1 VVVNRCSC
9 RRQCPIGGD
18 HSLIAGRITS
28 VTRFSKFMGW
38 LGPERSLAGRVALFS
53 SAAVVGPSFEPGLQP
68 RGTGHQAIATGVLAA
83 FTLTSV
89 SATQSAITAIGRGLG
104 VERLGGPG
112 SRAAFQAATNL
123 GVSVLARAT
132 ARALPPHIKE
142 PARRGLLRTV
152 ADQTADVALAG
163 GAISAAIGVIDAIG
177 GRHPKVTRVPLALPA
192 GVALSALHIHRV
204 RRRAEEVG
212 DTTISDVSIR
222 SSIGMSLGVGAGIGT
237 LQLAEAG
244 LARVVS
250 NVVDRYVPLLNRISI
265 PIGHLVALGAL
276 SATAYVGYEY
286 VTRRVEQGGSAI
298 EPAYQDPPTSPCVSG
313 GPGSLLNF
321 ADLSREGR
329 RFVNM
334 ALTRAEIAAVMG
346 EPARN
351 DPARVFVGIQ
361 SAPDL
366 DTRVE
371 LLMAELE
378 RTGAFD
384 RELLV
389 YASPTGSGY
398 INYVF
403 AEAVEYLTGGD
414 STIATM
420 QYSML
425 PSSLSLTRTGVG
437 IEQNRAAIAAIARRL
452 DSLTHPPKFVLFG
465 ESLGAQTLL
474 DVWRVARI
482 PAMERD
488 HVQASIFLGPPS
500 ATALAKAW
508 RAEPQVVDPD
518 GHVIEIDHISEWTA
532 ARHVM
537 VTHHDDPI
545 PKFGIHLLMREP
557 DWLGAN
563 RPPGVPRSTT
573 WRPTTTFILTG
584 VDMLNAMEVIPG
596 VFGRRGHD
604 YREDLPQLV
613 SQVYELPCSSEQMTN
628 MEAALRARERHWAQ
642 RRVVLE
648 QVARARES
656 VLREL
661 RQWSISGIE
670 SDDALLE
677 QAWQD
682 AS

>member
-1 VVVNRCSC
+1 MTK
-9 RRQCPIGGD
+9 IGT
-18 HSLIAGRITS
+18 I
-28 VTRFSKFMGW
+28 MGY
-38 LGPERSLAGRVALFS
+38 LGPEQSLAGRVALFS
-53 SAAVVGPSFEPGLQP
+53 SAAVVGPTFEPGLQP
-68 RGTGHQAIATGVLAA
+68 RRTGHQAIATGVIAA

-89 SATQSAITAIGRGLG
+89 AATQSAITAIGRGLG
-104 VERLGGPG
+104 VERLGGAG

-123 GVSVLARAT
+123 GFSVLARGV
-132 ARALPPHIKE
+132 ARALPPHVHE
-142 PARRGLLRTV
+142 PARRGLMRTV
-152 ADQTADVALAG
+152 ADRTANVALV
-163 GAISAAIGVIDAIG
+163 GAAITTAIGVMDVVG
-177 GRHPKVTRVPLALPA
+177 SRYPRLTRLPLALPA
-192 GVALSALHIHRV
+192 GVALSAVHIHRA

-212 DTTISDVSIR
+212 DTTTAEVSIR
-222 SSIGMSLGVGAGIGT
+222 SSMVLSVAVGAGVST

-244 LARVVS
+244 LARTVS
-250 NVVDRYVPLLNRISI
+250 RAVDRYVPPLDRISH
-265 PIGHLVALGAL
+265 PIGHLVALGFL

-313 GPGSLLNF
+313 GPGSLLDF
-321 ADLSREGR
+321 VDLSREGR

-334 ALTRAEIAAVMG
+334 ALTKSEIAAVMG
-346 EPARN
+346 GPAHK

-361 SAPDL
+361 SAPDI

-378 RTGAFD
+378 RTGAFERD
-384 RELLV
+384 VLV

-403 AEAVEYLTGGD
+403 AEAVEYLTRGN
-414 STIATM
+414 SAIATM

-452 DSLTHPPKFVLFG
+452 DTVANPPKFFLFG

-474 DVWRVARI
+474 DVWRAAHV

-488 HVQASIFLGPPS
+488 HVAASIFLGPPS
-500 ATALAKAW
+500 ATALAKTW
-508 RAEPQVVDPD
+508 RTERHVIDPD
-518 GHVIEIDHISEWTA
+518 EHMMEIDHVSEWTS

-557 DWLGAN
+557 DWLGPD
-563 RPPGVPRSTT
+563 RPPRVPRSTT
-573 WRPTTTFILTG
+573 WRPVNTFILTG

-604 YREDLPQLV
+604 YREDLPELV
-613 SQVYELPCSSEQMTN
+613 SQVYRLPCSADQMAA
-628 MEAALRARERHWAQ
+628 MEAALRAREHHWAQ

-661 RQWSISGIE
+661 RQWSISGVD
-670 SDDALLE
+670 SDDVLLE
-677 QAWQD
+677 RAWQD

>member
-1 VVVNRCSC
+1 MRKVSSFL
-9 RRQCPIGGD
+9 G
-18 HSLIAGRITS
+18 A
-28 VTRFSKFMGW
+28 

-53 SAAVVGPSFEPGLQP
+53 SAAVVGPTFEPGLQP
-68 RGTGHQAIATGVLAA
+68 RRTGHQAIATGVIAA

-89 SATQSAITAIGRGLG
+89 AATQGVITAIGRGLG
-104 VERLGGPG
+104 VERLGGAG

-123 GVSVLARAT
+123 GFSVVARGVAS
-132 ARALPPHIKE
+132 ALPPHVHE
-142 PARRGLLRTV
+142 PARRGLIRTLANRTASV
-152 ADQTADVALAG
+152 AMV
-163 GAISAAIGVIDAIG
+163 GAAMSTAIGVLDVIG
-177 GRHPKVTRVPLALPA
+177 SRYPVVTRMPLALPA
-192 GVALSALHIHRV
+192 GIAFSARHIHSA
-204 RRRAEEVG
+204 RRAAEASG

-222 SSIGMSLGVGAGIGT
+222 SSIGLSLVVGAGVGT
-237 LQLAEAG
+237 LQLAETV
-244 LARVVS
+244 LARGVS
-250 NVVDRYVPLLNRISI
+250 NVVDRYVPRLDRMSY
-265 PIGHLVALGAL
+265 PIGHFVALGAL

-286 VTRRVEQGGSAI
+286 VIRRVEQGGSAI
-298 EPAYQDPPTSPCVSG
+298 EPAYQDPPTSAFVSG

-334 ALTRAEIAAVMG
+334 ALTTSEISAVMG
-346 EPARN
+346 DPARK
-351 DPARVFVGIQ
+351 DPARVFVGIE
-361 SAPDL
+361 SAPDIA
-366 DTRVE
+366 TRVE

-378 RTGAFD
+378 RIGAFE
-384 RELLV
+384 REVLV

-398 INYVF
+398 VNYVF
-403 AEAVEYLTGGD
+403 AETVEYLTRGD

-452 DSLTHPPKFVLFG
+452 ETLANPPKFFLFG

-474 DVWRVARI
+474 DVWRSAHVG
-482 PAMERD
+482 AMERD
-488 HVQASIFLGPPS
+488 HVAASIFLGPPS

-508 RAEPQVVDPD
+508 RIEPELVDPA
-518 GHVIEIDHISEWTA
+518 GHMQEIDHVSEWTTG
-532 ARHVM
+532 RHVM
-537 VTHHDDPI
+537 LTHHDDPI

-557 DWLGAN
+557 DWLGRD
-563 RPPGVPRSTT
+563 RPPRVPRSTT
-573 WRPTTTFILTG
+573 WRPVNTFILTG
-584 VDMLNAMEVIPG
+584 VDMLNAMEVVPG

-613 SQVYELPCSSEQMTN
+613 SQVYALPCSPSQMTA
-628 MEAALRARERHWAQ
+628 MEQALRDRERHWAQ

-661 RQWSISGIE
+661 RQWSISGVE

-677 QAWQD
+677 RAWQD